1 MQKLTE
7 IYATS
12 KGKALQCD
20 LTNTLLIVFK
30 SESLR
35 FSVGDFQVFRR
46 KLKAIDIHSMLF
58 NLSDDYDFVNL
69 EHHGS
74 QIILKLTLCDIIQL
88 RDLINGTQFS
98 LEMMSMVHE
107 VLGDYSVV

>member
-7 IYATS
+7 IYTTS

-20 LTNTLLIVFK
+20 ITNTILIDFK
-30 SESLR
+30 NQSLR
-35 FSVGDFQVFRR
+35 FSVGDFQIFRR
-46 KLKAIDIHSMLF
+46 KLKSIDIHQMLF

-69 EHHGS
+69 EHTKS
-74 QIILKLTLCDIIQL
+74 QIIFKLTLCDIIQL
-88 RDLINGTQFS
+88 RDLLDGTQFS